1 MNATVLVGVEVTTPQ
16 TVREEFDVDEEDF
29 VDVNIMNNATVDEQ
43 PDSTPLIVDDAGD
56 YGVAGGDDRDNDN
69 AASGMVEM
77 ASSHRPAEDPSYP
90 NITQVRSRRNKP
102 GGSGGYSDDS
112 GASGGGGAT
121 PPPPPPPPAA
131 PPRRHRRECASRG
144 KNPGTAEAAI
154 TSASTTATRRKMR
167 SRLIPSPHPPRG

>member
-16 TVREEFDVDEEDF
+16 SDLVPVREEFDVDEEDF

-43 PDSTPLIVDDAGD
+43 PDSTPLILDDAGD
-56 YGVAGGDDRDNDN
+56 DGVAGGDDSDNDN

-112 GASGGGGAT
+112 GASGGGGR
-121 PPPPPPPPAA
+121 
-131 PPRRHRRECASRG
+131 RRHRRDCASRG
-144 KNPGTAEAAI
+144 KNPGTA
-154 TSASTTATRRKMR
+154 
-167 SRLIPSPHPPRG
+167 